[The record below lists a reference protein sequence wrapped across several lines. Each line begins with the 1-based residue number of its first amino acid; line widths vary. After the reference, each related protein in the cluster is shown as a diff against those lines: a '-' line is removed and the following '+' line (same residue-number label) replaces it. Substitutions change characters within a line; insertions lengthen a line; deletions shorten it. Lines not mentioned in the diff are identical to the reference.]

1 MSRPL
6 PPVPAGVKF
15 FLTLALTLFVCAPA
29 FAIDVDPN
37 LDRAVREL
45 MPVCL
50 DATVA
55 YEELSVKLP
64 PRFTGTLVTIK
75 NERHSCDAS
84 LAGIVAPSGSLFLGT
99 PWPIS
104 AEEGKTI
111 EEKLKNFAW
120 RNMHEN
126 MTATI
131 DRTRNADGLFPV
143 TMHQATTSG
152 KLPMQGVVDPDGI
165 VFFFGRFRPRG
176 EDPRTSR
183 AKVFDA
189 FSKHAPTKGATT
201 PTVTILEFSDFQCPS
216 CQRAAGYVDP
226 ILAKHGD
233 KVRYIRYDLP
243 LTGHNWAFAAALAGR
258 AIHRQKPELFW
269 EYKKQVYANQGS
281 FNPFTFWDWARGFAK
296 DNELDLAR
304 YDADLESTELKN
316 DILAGAGTALTND
329 IRATPSYMV
338 NGAVV
343 DAGDNGSE
351 LAAYVEKLLT
361 KGEE

>member
-1 MSRPL
+1 MKLFL
-6 PPVPAGVKF
+6 P
-15 FLTLALTLFVCAPA
+15 LALTLVVCSPA
-29 FAIDVDPN
+29 FAIEVDPK
-37 LDRAVREL
+37 LDRAVHEL
-45 MPVCL
+45 MPVCP

-55 YEELSVKLP
+55 YEELLVKLP
-64 PRFTGTLVTIK
+64 PRFIGALVTIK
-75 NERHSCDAS
+75 SERHSCDAS
-84 LAGIVAPSGSLFLGT
+84 LAGIVAPSGALFLGT
-99 PWPIS
+99 PWPLTD
-104 AEEGKTI
+104 EEGKTL
-111 EEKLKNFAW
+111 EDKLKNFTW
-120 RNMHEN
+120 RNLREN

-131 DRTRNADGLFPV
+131 DRTRNADGLFAV
-143 TMHQATTSG
+143 TMNQTTTSG
-152 KLPMQGVVDPDGI
+152 KLPMQGFVDPEGL

-176 EDPRTSR
+176 EDPRTAR
-183 AKVFDA
+183 LKVFDT
-189 FSKHAPTKGATT
+189 FSAHAPTKGAST

-226 ILAKHGD
+226 ILEKHGD

-243 LTGHNWAFAAALAGR
+243 LSGHNWAFSAALAGR

-304 YDADLESTELKN
+304 YDADLESAELKN
-316 DILAGAGTALTND
+316 ELLAGAGTALTND

-338 NGAVV
+338 NGALV

-351 LAAYVEKLLT
+351 LAAYVEKMLA
-361 KGEE
+361 K